1 MAACGLY
8 ASPTAYASAVQNKRK
23 YNLERGGSA
32 VTNSWNQQSGASKQ
46 RFGENQRLQENSMRE
61 WQIAAW
67 NAGEK
72 KLESPFDYDHTRHFS
87 KNP

>member
-1 MAACGLY
+1 MKIIGCMW
-8 ASPTAYASAVQNKRK
+8 AVCIADCLR
-23 YNLERGGSA
+23 ERGCA
-32 VTNSWNQQSGASKQ
+32 VKKSWNQQSGASKQ